1 MMSDVATYHY
11 RGARAL
17 VLLHEEHLHTFVAT
31 WRDAKAAAI
40 QLPETD
46 DADYASLEHV
56 LQHVLGAARGYMV
69 WICEKLEL
77 ANPEIDDVPALDA
90 IETEAEAFLQH
101 LLERWRL
108 PLASVPVDDF
118 GKTYRANWGI
128 QYSIDAMLEHALVHP
143 MRHTFQLRNLI
154 NEQKHA

>member
-1 MMSDVATYHY
+1 MSILDTYQY

-17 VLLHEEHLHTFVAT
+17 VLLHEEHLRSFVAT
-31 WRDAKAAAI
+31 WHEAKAASIA
-40 QLPETD
+40 LPETD
-46 DADYASLEHV
+46 DSDYDSLEHV

-69 WICEKLEL
+69 WMCEKLEL
-77 ANPEIDDVPALDA
+77 AHPDIHDVPALDA
-90 IETEAEAFLQH
+90 IESEAEAFLHH

-108 PLASVPVDDF
+108 PLANVPVDDF

-154 NEQKHA
+154 NEQKHP